1 MLKLKKHT
9 ISENSPLQ
17 TLIING
23 YIPLRPLRPLKRRI
37 KMNKNWLTINE
48 IASYLNVSRTAIV
61 NAINRKEIP
70 TTRVGRRILIKQ
82 DDFQRYLYNI
92 EIKGK
97 NAL

>member
-9 ISENSPLQ
+9 ISENNPLQ
-17 TLIING
+17 TLIINR
-23 YIPLRPLRPLKRRI
+23 YIPLTSLKRRI

-61 NAINRKEIP
+61 NLINRKEIP
-70 TTRVGRRILIKQ
+70 TTRVGRRILIKH
-82 DDFQRYLYNI
+82 DDSQRYLYNI

-97 NAL
+97 KAL

>member
-1 MLKLKKHT
+1 
-9 ISENSPLQ
+9 
-17 TLIING
+17 
-23 YIPLRPLRPLKRRI
+23 
-37 KMNKNWLTINE
+37 MNKNWLTINE

-61 NAINRKEIP
+61 NAINRNKIP

>member
-1 MLKLKKHT
+1 
-9 ISENSPLQ
+9 
-17 TLIING
+17 
-23 YIPLRPLRPLKRRI
+23 
-37 KMNKNWLTINE
+37 MNKNWLTINE

-61 NAINRKEIP
+61 NAINRNEIP
-70 TTRVGRRILIKQ
+70 TTRVGHRILIKQ

>member
-23 YIPLRPLRPLKRRI
+23 YIPLRPLKRRI
-37 KMNKNWLTINE
+37 KMNKNWLIINE
-48 IASYLNVSRTAIV
+48 IASYLYVSRTAIV

-82 DDFQRYLYNI
+82 DDFQRYLHNI

-97 NAL
+97 NNL

>member
-9 ISENSPLQ
+9 ISENNPLQ

-23 YIPLRPLRPLKRRI
+23 YIPLTPKKRRI